1 MVYVTYMK
9 SKTSLLAMPPD
20 LLLEV
25 RRVAAETG
33 ISMADAMRQSIK
45 IGLPELR
52 ERLMVE
58 TAPKPFTKEESR
70 LTFQPPNPEFDDIE
84 RHCGRMRFSPSE
96 VQE

>member
-52 ERLMVE
+52 GV
-58 TAPKPFTKEESR
+58 
-70 LTFQPPNPEFDDIE
+70 
-84 RHCGRMRFSPSE
+84 
-96 VQE
+96 